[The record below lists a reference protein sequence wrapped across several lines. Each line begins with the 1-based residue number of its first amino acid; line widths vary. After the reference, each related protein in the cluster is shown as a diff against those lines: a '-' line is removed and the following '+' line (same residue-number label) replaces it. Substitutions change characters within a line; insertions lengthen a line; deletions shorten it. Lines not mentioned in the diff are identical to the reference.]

1 MVSVPD
7 FLSLGQG
14 TLAQGAVLASL
25 QLCPSL
31 PVGSRQASGTRVT
44 VGNRCSGQGIP
55 KGLAGP
61 PGSRRETGGA
71 WPGHQRGLRLRS
83 KLRTGRLGR
92 GQHLESLRPGA
103 PGRMGV
109 GPAAP
114 FHLERLQVS
123 FTKATPGTDREARRI
138 GTGAQAPAGGWTFLW
153 PLLLSLLIFPRWRL
167 GLSSELA
174 PFVTGGAVQTTNR
187 GSATRQAV

>member
-1 MVSVPD
+1 MARSP
-7 FLSLGQG
+7 
-14 TLAQGAVLASL
+14 A
-25 QLCPSL
+25 
-31 PVGSRQASGTRVT
+31 
-44 VGNRCSGQGIP
+44 GI
-55 KGLAGP
+55 KTQIKA
-61 PGSRRETGGA
+61 ED
-71 WPGHQRGLRLRS
+71 
-83 KLRTGRLGR
+83 
-92 GQHLESLRPGA
+92 GA

-174 PFVTGGAVQTTNR
+174 PFVTGGAVQTTNQ